1 MESTAVVNE
10 RYQVVLERV
19 RSSTLTD
26 DLPAEDLLLSRN
38 VLFRALKPELA
49 AEKDF
54 VERFRK
60 QVQMAA
66 SLTHPNIVGV
76 YDWGRERNGFADRP
90 GPVYFVITERQNG
103 RTVQS
108 YIDDKGAIPIER
120 AIHIMLGVSSA
131 IGYAH
136 RNNALHGG
144 LRPNVVTVSPSGLVK
159 VADFGVDQL
168 LPENTDL
175 EVARWA
181 APETI
186 RGEDPTERT
195 DVYALGQLLYLLV
208 TGRAPFNGSTLDEV
222 RRKQLSGV
230 PAAPR
235 KLNPDLPR
243 ALEVIIGRCLAKQPT
258 DRFSSVNDLRS
269 ALVRLRETV
278 GGSSEPARP
287 RVPEAGRASLDP
299 VGPDEPTRIDI
310 PPMRQPAV
318 GDASVVGDKSDR
330 SVGPSPTPTRTPVVP
345 TPTPTPTP
353 STTPTVAPKPELAP
367 AAKLVAPTT
376 SKPTTSKPTTSKP
389 TAEVEAPQ
397 PPVAT
402 TPPSAPT
409 DVRKALTAEPKPTPP
424 RSTGS
429 AFDAPTVATP
439 RPTFESTP
447 PDDDVESKPTAKEQ
461 AKKTREQSQDARVAA
476 VIKPSAVVHHDD
488 PLAMLD
494 NRRSARRWL
503 MLLGALL
510 VVLAG
515 LLALLANSLKDT
527 TTPMVVVP
535 NVVSMNRASA
545 EAALSDLGL
554 SSSVEYATNEQFRR
568 DVVVE
573 QRPAEGRQVQA
584 GSQVQLIVSS
594 GDGILRVPDVVGRS
608 QDVAE
613 STLRTKGFSVKVET
627 RQDASVAPGNV
638 ISQSPTA
645 ETEARPGDDVT
656 IVVAAAT
663 GSGKIPDVTGKT
675 PEEANKALI
684 TAGFRSAL
692 LSESSVA
699 VPKGVVIRTDPAAGK
714 DFDRNATVKVYVS
727 QGASIKVPS
736 VFGQNE
742 GAAIAALRSQG
753 FEVERQP
760 RLVADPNSIGIVLD
774 QTPKQGTDSIAG
786 QKVVIIV
793 GELDPTATT
802 TTTAPTG
809 GKATIVT
816 TTTNPS
822 DSPLDPTSLP
832 PKTVESIPTTALA
845 PVATPAPTA
854 APTVAPTEVP
864 TVPPTPAPTA
874 PPVPAASTLPPIPI
888 G

>member
-19 RSSTLTD
+19 RSALLTD
-26 DLPAEDLLLSRN
+26 DLPAEDLLLGRN
-38 VLFRALKPELA
+38 VLFRALKAELA
-49 AEKDF
+49 SEKDF

-66 SLTHPNIVGV
+66 SLTHPNIVAV

-108 YIDDKGAIPIER
+108 YVDDKGAIPVER

-131 IGYAH
+131 LGYAH

-144 LRPNVVTVSPSGLVK
+144 LRPSVVTVSPSGLVK

-168 LPENTDL
+168 LPQHTDL
-175 EVARWA
+175 TIAQWA

-186 RGEDPTERT
+186 RGEEPTERT
-195 DVYALGQLLYLLV
+195 DVYGLGQLLYLLV
-208 TGRAPFNGSTLDEV
+208 TGRAPFAAATLDEL

-235 KLNPDLPR
+235 KLNPELPR
-243 ALEVIIGRCLAKQPT
+243 ALEVIIGRCLAKQPA
-258 DRFSSVNDLRS
+258 DRFSSVNDLRA
-269 ALVRLRETV
+269 ALVRLRENIGAV
-278 GGSSEPARP
+278 VDPARP
-287 RVPEAGRASLDP
+287 RVPEAARLSLDP

-310 PPMRQPAV
+310 PPMRQ
-318 GDASVVGDKSDR
+318 ASIGE
-330 SVGPSPTPTRTPVVP
+330 SPRTP
-345 TPTPTPTP
+345 
-353 STTPTVAPKPELAP
+353 AAAP
-367 AAKLVAPTT
+367 AAQLIAPTT
-376 SKPTTSKPTTSKP
+376 IGPSVTQPP
-389 TAEVEAPQ
+389 APQ
-397 PPVAT
+397 PPAPQLPPPK
-402 TPPSAPT
+402 PPS
-409 DVRKALTAEPKPTPP
+409 PKPPAAKPANTEPAEQIPLLKPAAPP
-424 RSTGS
+424 LRDAASRPATSAPFGS
-429 AFDAPTVATP
+429 AFDAPTVASR
-439 RPTFESTP
+439 RPTFDDQGEEPLDRTIARTTQSTQAAP
-447 PDDDVESKPTAKEQ
+447 TRDKRVEE
-461 AKKTREQSQDARVAA
+461 
-476 VIKPSAVVHHDD
+476 VIKPSAIVNNED

-494 NRRSARRWL
+494 NHRSGRRWL

-535 NVVSMNRASA
+535 NVISMNRASA

-554 SSSVEYATNEQFRR
+554 SSAVEYAVNDQFRR

-573 QRPAEGRQVQA
+573 QRPPEGRQVQA
-584 GSQVQLIVSS
+584 GSQVKLIVSS

-613 STLRTKGFSVKVET
+613 SSLRTKGFGVKVET

-645 ETEARPGDDVT
+645 ESEAKAGDDVT

-663 GSGKIPDVTGKT
+663 GSAKVPDVTGKT
-675 PEEANKALI
+675 PEEANKTLI
-684 TAGFRSAL
+684 AVGFRSTL

-699 VPKGVVIRTDPAAGK
+699 VPKGVVIRTEPAAGK
-714 DFDRNATVKVYVS
+714 EFDRNETVRVYVS

-742 GAAIAALRSQG
+742 GSAIATLRSQG
-753 FEVERQP
+753 FEVDRQS

-793 GELDPTATT
+793 GELDPTAST

-809 GKATIVT
+809 GKATILT
-816 TTTNPS
+816 TTTSPS
-822 DSPLDPTSLP
+822 DNPLDPTSLP
-832 PKTVESIPTTALA
+832 PKTVESIPTTAPVPEPTPA
-845 PVATPAPTA
+845 PTPTTPIPTPAPTPAATPAPTPPPS
-854 APTVAPTEVP
+854 APEV
-864 TVPPTPAPTA
+864 V
-874 PPVPAASTLPPIPI
+874 STLPPIPI

>member
-19 RSSTLTD
+19 RSSSLTD
-26 DLPAEDLLLSRN
+26 DLPAEDLLLGRN
-38 VLFRALKPELA
+38 VLFRALK
-49 AEKDF
+49 AEFAREKEF

-76 YDWGRERNGFADRP
+76 YDWGRERDGFADRP

-108 YIDDKGAIPIER
+108 YIDDKGAIPVDR

-144 LRPNVVTVSPSGLVK
+144 LQPNVVTVSPSGLVK

-168 LPENTDL
+168 LPLHTEL
-175 EVARWA
+175 ELARWV

-186 RGEDPTERT
+186 NGDPTTERT

-208 TGRAPFNGSTLDEV
+208 TGRAPFNASNLEDL

-243 ALEVIIGRCLAKQPT
+243 SLEVIIGRCLAKQPA
-258 DRFSSVNDLRS
+258 DRFSSVNDLRA
-269 ALVRLRETV
+269 ALVRLRDSI
-278 GGSSEPARP
+278 GGSADPARP
-287 RVPEAGRASLDP
+287 RVPEAANVSHEP

-310 PPMRQPAV
+310 PPVRQA
-318 GDASVVGDKSDR
+318 GG
-330 SVGPSPTPTRTPVVP
+330 G
-345 TPTPTPTP
+345 
-353 STTPTVAPKPELAP
+353 LAP
-367 AAKLVAPTT
+367 ATSEPTPRTETADSGTASKPASAPVAVPATPPPSPASKLVAPTNT
-376 SKPTTSKPTTSKP
+376 DP
-389 TAEVEAPQ
+389 
-397 PPVAT
+397 AT
-402 TPPSAPT
+402 TADDRT
-409 DVRKALTAEPKPTPP
+409 QLATPP
-424 RSTGS
+424 RPPQQRATGS
-429 AFDAPTVATP
+429 AFDETVATR
-439 RPTFESTP
+439 RPTFDDQDEGGTRPSNKSVVSAAETAAIERAVTSRSTTERSETQQAATS
-447 PDDDVESKPTAKEQ
+447 DRDKRVEQ
-461 AKKTREQSQDARVAA
+461 
-476 VIKPSAVVHHDD
+476 VIKPSAIVNHDD

-494 NRRSARRWL
+494 SPRSGRRWL
-503 MLLGALL
+503 LLLGALTL
-510 VVLAG
+510 VLVG

-535 NVVSMNRASA
+535 NVISMNRASA

-554 SSSVEYATNEQFRR
+554 SSSVEYAVNDQFRR
-568 DVVVE
+568 DVVFE
-573 QRPAEGRQVQA
+573 QRPAENQQVQA
-584 GSQVQLIVSS
+584 GSEVQLIVSS

-613 STLRTKGFSVKVET
+613 SSLRTKGFGVKVET

-645 ETEARPGDDVT
+645 ETEAKAGDDVT
-656 IVVAAAT
+656 IVVASAT

-684 TAGFRSAL
+684 AAGFRSTL

-714 DFDRNATVKVYVS
+714 DFDRNDTVRVYVS

-742 GAAIAALRSQG
+742 GSAIATLRSQG
-753 FEVERQP
+753 FEVDRQT

-809 GKATIVT
+809 GRATIVT
-816 TTTNPS
+816 STTNPS
-822 DSPLDPTSLP
+822 DNPLDPTSVP
-832 PKTVESIPTTALA
+832 PRTAESIPTTPAP
-845 PVATPAPTA
+845 PVATPAPTPAPTA
-854 APTVAPTEVP
+854 APEV
-864 TVPPTPAPTA
+864 TPAPTA
-874 PPVPAASTLPPIPI
+874 PPAPPEATVPAVPAPATLPPIPV